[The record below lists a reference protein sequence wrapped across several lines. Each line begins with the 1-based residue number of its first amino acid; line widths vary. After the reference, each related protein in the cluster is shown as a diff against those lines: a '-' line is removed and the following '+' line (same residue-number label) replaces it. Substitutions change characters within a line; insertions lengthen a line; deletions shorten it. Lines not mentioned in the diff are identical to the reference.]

1 MLKIHS
7 VVLIMTL
14 GLLITATLFSIQ
26 QTYMAMGQTTTATTK
41 MSSSSPT
48 SQNQTKRII
57 MNDMLMTRLLAD
69 SLANRLN
76 KTAAI
81 LEVTSLLPQV
91 RIAPYA
97 NSISPDFH
105 GIPQN
110 LDSPKRAIAQHI
122 LSNYHDFD
130 IVSFIMPNGNMY
142 ILEPYSQ
149 QAHLTKNN
157 YAFRDYFKGAVN
169 THNTYLGGVIV

>member
-1 MLKIHS
+1 MLKIYS
-7 VVLIMTL
+7 VVLIMVL
-14 GLLITATLFSIQ
+14 SSLLITATLFSIQ
-26 QTYMAMGQTTTATTK
+26 QTYMAMAQTTTTT

-48 SQNQTKRII
+48 SQNQTKQMI
-57 MNDMLMTRLLAD
+57 MNDMLTTRLLAD

-81 LEVTSLLPQV
+81 VEVTSLLPQV
-91 RIAPYA
+91 RNAPYA
-97 NSISPDFH
+97 NSISPAFH

-110 LDSPKRAIAQHI
+110 LDSAKRAVAQHI
-122 LSNYHDFD
+122 LSKYHDFN

-157 YAFRDYFKGAVN
+157 YAFRDYYKGAVG
-169 THNTYLGGVIV
+169 THTTYLGGVI